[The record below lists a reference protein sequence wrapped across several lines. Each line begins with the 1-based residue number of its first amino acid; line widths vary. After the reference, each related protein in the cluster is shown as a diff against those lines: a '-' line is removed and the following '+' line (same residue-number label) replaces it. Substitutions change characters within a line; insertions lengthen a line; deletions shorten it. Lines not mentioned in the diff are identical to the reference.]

1 MRATI
6 DSFDKK
12 WREQHL
18 AQQDALRWR
27 VWGEVSFHSLF
38 LSHQSQVNPGIP
50 FLNPTPAAAAA
61 SLLQFVWRIELS
73 RVIAGSLA
81 L

>member
-27 VWGEVSFHSLF
+27 VWEKFHFIQCFYLI
-38 LSHQSQVNPGIP
+38 SHK
-50 FLNPTPAAAAA
+50 
-61 SLLQFVWRIELS
+61 
-73 RVIAGSLA
+73 
-81 L
+81 

>member
-27 VWGEVSFHSLF
+27 VWEKFHF
-38 LSHQSQVNPGIP
+38 IH
-50 FLNPTPAAAAA
+50 
-61 SLLQFVWRIELS
+61 W
-73 RVIAGSLA
+73 
-81 L
+81 